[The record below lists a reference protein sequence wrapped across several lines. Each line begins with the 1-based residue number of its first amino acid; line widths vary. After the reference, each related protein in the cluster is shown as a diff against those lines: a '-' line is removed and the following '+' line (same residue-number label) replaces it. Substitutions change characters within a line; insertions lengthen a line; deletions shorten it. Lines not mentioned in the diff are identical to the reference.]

1 VSCCVNRS
9 GADTGAIIGGVVG
22 GVSGLCVFLLLLLAL
37 LFIFALKRKR
47 NRQKKLSQPD
57 YEELAYADVDDV
69 VMTKKMQEVC
79 DTHANVGCRS
89 DLIAMSA
96 HTPVLRSFGQPQYYS
111 QLERLMF
118 VDDGRLATAIFEIAS
133 STDADKVNTALWR
146 ACPVWRC

>member
-1 VSCCVNRS
+1 M
-9 GADTGAIIGGVVG
+9 
-22 GVSGLCVFLLLLLAL
+22 FLLLLLAL
-37 LFIFALKRKR
+37 LFIVALKRKR

-79 DTHANVGCRS
+79 AHANVGCRS

-96 HTPVLRSFGQPQYYS
+96 HTPVLLCQLQYYS

-146 ACPVWRC
+146 ACPVWRCSSIRVTTKIKIRCQRR